1 MQKKALKNS
10 EIKHCFAPQ
19 YESLSIKRLF
29 EFCSLHPEVFEYFP
43 EERDLPRLNRQVST
57 HLYNLSTSSFN
68 SSVAMQF
75 ILDVAFTIIGEPFS
89 QFIKDAVDTRNSTL
103 AERQNLN
110 IAIDPEIL

>member
-1 MQKKALKNS
+1 
-10 EIKHCFAPQ
+10 
-19 YESLSIKRLF
+19 
-29 EFCSLHPEVFEYFP
+29 
-43 EERDLPRLNRQVST
+43 
-57 HLYNLSTSSFN
+57 
-68 SSVAMQF
+68 MQF